1 MMLCFNLLCKCN
13 DINDLL
19 MLCSGWI
26 GFILPL
32 VLVLVAMV
40 MLWRKQF
47 NKGKEPKA
55 VRVKAP
61 PSKNA
66 VEQLL
71 LLQDA
76 VSQFES
82 LIQTVNVGLLKIRAI
97 TLAILPQVERYRN
110 MMMLKIKWSLR
121 VT

>member
-1 MMLCFNLLCKCN
+1 MICCARRDKCDDTKNL
-13 DINDLL
+13 I

-26 GFILPL
+26 GFILPSI
-32 VLVLVAMV
+32 LVLVAIA

-71 LLQDA
+71 VLQDA
-76 VSQFES
+76 ISQFES
-82 LIQTVNVGLLKIRAI
+82 LIQAVNVGLLKIRAI
-97 TLAILPQVERYRN
+97 TLAILPQV
-110 MMMLKIKWSLR
+110 
-121 VT
+121 

>member
-1 MMLCFNLLCKCN
+1 
-13 DINDLL
+13 
-19 MLCSGWI
+19 
-26 GFILPL
+26 
-32 VLVLVAMV
+32 

-76 VSQFES
+76 ISQFES
-82 LIQTVNVGLLKIRAI
+82 LIQNVNVGLLKIRAI
-97 TLAILPQVERYRN
+97 TLAILPQVYMIMHQN
-110 MMMLKIKWSLR
+110 MMTLKVKRCLR
-121 VT
+121 LI